1 MRRLVYAL
9 TTICLLGGAF
19 VSQLASRPDSDRA
32 DQSHEKTLT
41 VDVALDSA
49 TLVVNHVD
57 PTQPPTA
64 QFRGDTLVIDGTIYP
79 RGTLPSGIADND
91 PNAPGGIGKIRCRAL
106 VLVPLSDVTTPAA
119 TFVSELYSLPDD
131 NQTILVDGPG
141 ANLYATVQRAVLG
154 GTRLFDG
161 VSGQLSET
169 NLGLNHSGACNLR
182 VTFKFRNPSHHDR
195 ADD

>member
-1 MRRLVYAL
+1 MRPLVYAFTVISL
-9 TTICLLGGAF
+9 VGGAF
-19 VSQLASRPDSDRA
+19 VSPLASQSDSDRA
-32 DQSHEKTLT
+32 DRQREKTFT
-41 VDVALDSA
+41 IDVALDSA

-57 PTQPPTA
+57 PTQPQTA
-64 QFRGDTLVIDGTIYP
+64 QFRGDTLVIDGTVYP
-79 RGTLPSGIADND
+79 SGTLPSGIAGND

-106 VLVPLSDVTTPAA
+106 VLVPLTDLTTPAA

-169 NLGLNHSGACNLR
+169 NLGLNKSGACNLR
-182 VTFKFRNPSHHDR
+182 VTFKLRNGRHHDG
-195 ADD
+195 DDD